1 MLMLLCF
8 STSILAE
15 SISVTG
21 RVTDENGEALIGAG
35 IQVEGTTQVSITDI
49 DGNFYIKVDD
59 NSTLLFSALG
69 FITQKVDVK
78 SNPIIN
84 VVLQT
89 QSYNLDE
96 TIVVAYATAKKGTY
110 TGSASVVKS
119 DAIKDVPSSSFE
131 GALNG
136 KVAGLQVTTLSGQ
149 AGSTS
154 TFRIRGIG
162 SMNASSEPLYVI
174 DGVPV
179 TSGDGGQM
187 SDYLYTSNNVMSTL
201 NPNDIESITVLKDAA
216 ASSLY
221 GSRAANGVV
230 LITTKKGK
238 KGKAQ
243 VTLKASVAFTPS
255 WATDNW
261 ESASPEEQIEMYY
274 LNFYNA
280 EIADGEDAATASA
293 TALYQ
298 LNNRFN
304 KHGYAFEA
312 SDNTV
317 NTLTVVDYDNSGRAG
332 TYYDW
337 EDALFR
343 TAVYQSYDL
352 SVSGGTDQTSY
363 YTSLSYTDETGR
375 SISNDFS
382 RLSGRLNL
390 TQKIGKYMELSS
402 NVNLAQTTKTGYN
415 DTRSTGSNYFFQ
427 TRNLLWPMY
436 WPTDYSTGEAW
447 TSRYGSYAYNALYY
461 NDEWENTTTTTKI
474 AATENLAINVTPDL
488 VLRTI
493 FSYDN
498 TSYSDYLYYSANH
511 YNGSSY
517 NGTVDD
523 MSTVATKMVSS
534 TTANYSKS
542 IGDKHDF
549 SVLAGFE
556 AEKNE
561 TDYIRASGSDFAT
574 SALKT
579 VATAGTLDANAYS
592 WGNSMMSL
600 LSKAEYDYDG
610 KYFASA
616 SFRRDGSSQ
625 LGPDTRWGNFWSV
638 AGAWRVNEENF
649 LKDVSWLSS
658 LRLRGSYGTNG
669 TLPTDNY
676 GWRALTSY
684 GYNYDSSPGGALSNV
699 ASSDLTWETSYSS
712 NLALEF
718 GILNQR
724 IYGTIE
730 LYNRDSKNLL
740 QDVPISTVTGF
751 SSSLQNIGEINNK
764 GIEIEIGGDI
774 YRSKDLRWSASLTA
788 SFMSSTVTELYD
800 GQDIVWY
807 DPTGGD
813 SRAQFI
819 YREGESTLALYGY
832 EWAGVD
838 DATGLNMW
846 FLNDG
851 STSSDLMVD
860 GRAATYDYS
869 DAEEVLLQDMHPTV
883 YGGINT
889 DVEWKNFS
897 LGLNFTYRLG
907 SYTYDGVSKDVN
919 DDGYYWERIMSET
932 AYSDSWSTDN
942 TTATYAQRLAID
954 STDAQK
960 YSSRNLNNGDYIRL
974 KNLQFGYNIPQSTL
988 KKIQLSKARV
998 FFNATNLFTIAAYD
1012 EYDPETNE
1020 YYTKGWETPAGKTF
1034 TFGIEITY

>member
-1 MLMLLCF
+1 MLLSLCCYM
-8 STSILAE
+8 SVLAKPIE
-15 SISVTG
+15 VTG
-21 RVTDENGEALIGAG
+21 IVTDEYGETLIGTA
-35 IQVEGTTQVSITDI
+35 IKVDGTNQMAITDI
-49 DGNFYIKVDD
+49 DGKFKIDVEDD
-59 NSTLLFSALG
+59 ATLIFSTLG
-69 FITQKVDVK
+69 HVTQKVDINK
-78 SNPIIN
+78 QPIVN
-84 VVLQT
+84 VQLKT
-89 QSYNLDE
+89 QSYDLDE
-96 TIVVAYATAKKGTY
+96 TIVVAYATAKKGTF

-119 DAIKDVPSSSFE
+119 DDIKDVAASSFE
-131 GALNG
+131 GALMG
-136 KVAGLQVTTLSGQ
+136 KVAGLNVTSNSGQ

-154 TFRIRGIG
+154 SIRIRGIG
-162 SMNASSEPLYVI
+162 SMNASNEPLYVI

-179 TSGDGGQM
+179 SSGDGGQM

-201 NPNDIESITVLKDAA
+201 NTNDIESITVLKDAA

-221 GSRAANGVV
+221 GSRAANGVI

-238 KGKAQ
+238 KGKPQ
-243 VTLKASVAFTPS
+243 VTLKASVAFSPS
-255 WATDNW
+255 WATGNW

-280 EIADGEDAATASA
+280 EIADGEDAASASS

-298 LNNRFN
+298 LNKRFN
-304 KHGYAFEA
+304 QHGYAFEA

-317 NTLTVVDYDNSGRAG
+317 NTLTVVDYDDSGRAG
-332 TYYDW
+332 TFYDW

-343 TAVYQSYDL
+343 TALYQSYDV
-352 SVSGGTDQTSY
+352 SVSGANDQTSY
-363 YTSLSYTDETGR
+363 YSSLSYTDENGR

-390 TQKIGKYMELSS
+390 TQKAGKYVEFTT
-402 NVNLAQTTKTGYN
+402 NVNLSQTTKQGFN
-415 DTRSTGSNYFFQ
+415 DTRNTGSNYFFQ

-461 NDEWENTTTTTKI
+461 NDEWENNTTTTKI
-474 AATENLAINVTPDL
+474 TASENLAINILPNL
-488 VLRTI
+488 VLRSI
-493 FSYDN
+493 FSYDYTN
-498 TSYSDYLYYSANH
+498 YADYLYYSANH
-511 YNGSSY
+511 YNGSST
-517 NGTVDD
+517 NGSVTE
-523 MSTVATKMVSS
+523 MNTTSTKMVSS
-534 TTANYSKS
+534 TTANYTKTFA
-542 IGDKHDF
+542 DKHDF
-549 SVLAGFE
+549 SFLAGFE
-556 AEKNE
+556 AEQNV
-561 TDYIRASGSDFAT
+561 TDYLRASGSDFAT

-592 WGNSMMSL
+592 WGNSMMSV

-610 KYFASA
+610 KYFVSG

-638 AGAWRVNEENF
+638 AGAWRLNEEEF
-649 LKDVSWLSS
+649 LNEIDWLSS

-684 GYNYDSSPGGALSNV
+684 GYNYDSSPGGALANV

-718 GILNQR
+718 GFWNQR
-724 IYGTIE
+724 LYGTIE

-764 GIEIEIGGDI
+764 GIELEIGGDI
-774 YRSKDLRWSASLTA
+774 YRTRDFRWGASITA
-788 SFMSSTVTELYD
+788 SFIKSTVTELYG

-813 SRAQFI
+813 NRAQFI
-819 YREGESTLALYGY
+819 YSEGESTLALYGY
-832 EWAGVD
+832 EWAGTD
-838 DATGLNMW
+838 DATGQNMW

-869 DAEEVLLQDMHPTV
+869 DCEQIILQDMHPTV
-883 YGGINT
+883 SGGINT
-889 DVEWKNFS
+889 DVEWNNFS
-897 LGLNFTYRLG
+897 LGMNFTYRLG

-932 AYSDSWSTDN
+932 AYSDSWTADN
-942 TTATYAQRLAID
+942 VTATYAQRLAID
-954 STDAQK
+954 MTDAQK
-960 YSSRNLNNGDYIRL
+960 YSSRNLNDGDYLRL
-974 KNLQFGYNIPQSTL
+974 KNIQLGYNLPQTVL
-988 KKIQLSKARV
+988 NKINLSKARV
-998 FFNATNLFTIAAYD
+998 YFNASNLFTIAACD
-1012 EYDPETNE
+1012 EYDPETNA
-1020 YYTKGWETPAGKTF
+1020 YYTKGWETPASKTF